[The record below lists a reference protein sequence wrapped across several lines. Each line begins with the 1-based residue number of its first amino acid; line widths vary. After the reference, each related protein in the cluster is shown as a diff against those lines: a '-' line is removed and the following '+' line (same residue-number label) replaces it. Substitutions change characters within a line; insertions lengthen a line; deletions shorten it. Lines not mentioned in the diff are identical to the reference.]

1 MTDWNSSDLFFSMQM
16 RLAAFGRTQ
25 NVEPLCETQSS
36 GDTAETQCSET
47 NYLFMNW
54 SENTL
59 IAVHWL
65 AVHCAP
71 CVPLFDEI
79 FSC

>member
-1 MTDWNSSDLFFSMQM
+1 MQM
-16 RLAAFGRTQ
+16 RLAAFGGTQ
-25 NVEPLCETQSS
+25 NVEPPCETQSG
-36 GDTAETQCSET
+36 GDTAETQRSET

-71 CVPLFDEI
+71 RAPLFDEN